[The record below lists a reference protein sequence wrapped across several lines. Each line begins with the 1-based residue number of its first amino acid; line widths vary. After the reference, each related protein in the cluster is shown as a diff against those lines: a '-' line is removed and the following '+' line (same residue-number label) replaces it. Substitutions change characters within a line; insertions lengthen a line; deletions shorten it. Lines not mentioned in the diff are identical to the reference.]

1 MSFQES
7 LCCLFQSDPKC
18 MLSVCSCCDVELSG
32 MPLHGCMLWETP
44 SMLPS
49 SKHPKSCYNHPL
61 SLFFLPNCRK
71 LKASMY
77 NPFKTP
83 HKLHIFNLSLS
94 SILFFLFKI
103 QKHTGRASASCSSS
117 LQPLPHCWKPID
129 PTSSISSQKLCEGLA
144 VTSSC
149 QTVSPRQLPGTCPGI
164 KMPPVPWQHSAGTAM
179 AVQEEFPQPT
189 NVSEMASDAANR
201 CSSPLPSTELVSIHY
216 CSAVQTQISPCHC

>member
-1 MSFQES
+1 
-7 LCCLFQSDPKC
+7 
-18 MLSVCSCCDVELSG
+18 MLSRGAIRDVLPGIPVVPLLVWPQMYAVCICSCCDVELSG

-44 SMLPS
+44 SMFPS

-71 LKASMY
+71 LRASMY

-103 QKHTGRASASCSSS
+103 QKHTVRASASCSSS

-129 PTSSISSQKLCEGLA
+129 PTVWETR
-144 VTSSC
+144 V
-149 QTVSPRQLPGTCPGI
+149 
-164 KMPPVPWQHSAGTAM
+164 
-179 AVQEEFPQPT
+179 
-189 NVSEMASDAANR
+189 
-201 CSSPLPSTELVSIHY
+201 
-216 CSAVQTQISPCHC
+216 